1 MKRISTL
8 MAFLCSLLITQTGFS
23 QNISETFDSQTDFNN
38 LGSNCWRFT
47 NVGFTSNTPIT
58 GTGSIV
64 NSDSGEIVTPLL
76 TMPVNGKLSIS
87 FTFNLLAKT
96 TNGIQKLQILLVD
109 GTQETKLTEINL
121 SNGVQSFSQEFK
133 NNGNT
138 TNIGGMKKVVLR
150 FNKNSIVQIDNLV
163 INAPITNPGGCV
175 LQAPVPLP
183 VKLVDFTGA
192 VIKGRIALKWSVAEN
207 ETAQRFE
214 VQRSTNGI
222 DYSLAGLVF
231 TSENK
236 GNENYA
242 FTEINALP
250 KVMYRLKMFDKNNK
264 AEFSKTIVINA
275 ENAGTGGI
283 KITTTRAKDKLIIS
297 FQNATNEQVQMN
309 IYDNVGR
316 MMQQQKLQAYSGTNS
331 QTIALNNNY
340 KAGVY
345 IVELVTSTT
354 RTAAKF
360 QSAN

>member
-1 MKRISTL
+1 MKSISTL
-8 MAFLCSLLITQTGFS
+8 IAFLCSLLIAQTAFS

-47 NVGFTSNTPIT
+47 NVAFTSTSPIT

-64 NSDSGEIVTPLL
+64 NSDSGEFVTPLL
-76 TMPVNGKLSIS
+76 TMPSDGKLKIS
-87 FTFNLLAKT
+87 FNYNLVSAQTSGVL
-96 TNGIQKLQILLVD
+96 KLQVIVLN
-109 GTQETKLTEINL
+109 GTQEGKPVDVNI
-121 SNGVQSFSQEFK
+121 SNGTSANITITNNPNTPVTGTEKVIFRFSK
-133 NNGNT
+133 NG
-138 TNIGGMKKVVLR
+138 
-150 FNKNSIVQIDNLV
+150 IVQIDNLT

-183 VKLVDFTGA
+183 VKLIDFSGA
-192 VIKGRIALKWSVAEN
+192 TNKGRIALKWSIAEN

-214 VQRSTNGI
+214 VQRSTNGV

-250 KVMYRLKMFDKNNK
+250 KVMYRLKMFDKNNR
-264 AEFSKTIVINA
+264 AEFSKTIVISA
-275 ENAGTGGI
+275 ESTATGGI
-283 KITTTRAKDKLIIS
+283 KVTTTPAKDKLIIS
-297 FQNATNEQVQMN
+297 FQNAANEQVQMN

-316 MMQQQKLQAYSGTNS
+316 MMQQEKLQAYSGTNS
-331 QTIALNNNY
+331 QTIALRNNF
-340 KAGVY
+340 KAGLY

-354 RTAAKF
+354 RSAAKF